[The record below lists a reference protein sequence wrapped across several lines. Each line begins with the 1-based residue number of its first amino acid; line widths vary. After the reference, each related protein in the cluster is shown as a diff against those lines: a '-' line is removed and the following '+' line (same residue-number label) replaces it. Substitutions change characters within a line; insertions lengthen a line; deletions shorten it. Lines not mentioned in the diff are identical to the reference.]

1 MNQDAYRSSVA
12 EAMVVDEIGLSFGIL
27 GALRLKTIYQPI
39 FARQGETLAPVAM
52 LAAVRV
58 ERGGRPVAEDVLSA
72 LTPEEQILLIRIGRR
87 LAVRNLVHIGC
98 DDPDFELVL
107 SLSGKVEELCA
118 EVDDLLRETAATG
131 LGNDKI
137 CLDLSVL
144 AGTGALGLVAAGL
157 QRMGSPFAL
166 DLAAASGLLG
176 ASGAQTT
183 LPMVRILPHWTGRIV
198 GEVDLLRVFRL
209 LVTTLKGRGA
219 TVQIEGIQD
228 AVQLRAAI
236 AAGADRLQGDFLHLP
251 MLAGAEFDAAPRSF
265 ADIIGTDRNV
275 VPLSA

>member
-1 MNQDAYRSSVA
+1 MSQDAHESPVA
-12 EAMVVDEIGLSFGIL
+12 EAMAVDETGLSFGIL

-39 FARQGETLAPVAM
+39 FRRQGETLAPVAM

-58 ERGGRPVAEDVLSA
+58 ERGGRPAAADVLST
-72 LTPEEQILLIRIGRR
+72 LTPEEQMLLIRIGRR
-87 LAVRNLVHIGC
+87 MAVRNLAHIGC

-118 EVDDLLRETAATG
+118 EVDDLLRETGAAG
-131 LGNDKI
+131 LGNGKI
-137 CLDLSVL
+137 CFDLSVL
-144 AGTGALGLVAAGL
+144 AGTSALGLVAAGL

-176 ASGAQTT
+176 ESSTQIM
-183 LPMVRILPHWTGRIV
+183 LPLVRILPHWTGRIV

-219 TVQIEGIQD
+219 AVQIEGIQD
-228 AVQLRAAI
+228 AAQLRAAI
-236 AAGADRLQGDFLHLP
+236 TAGADRLQGDFLHLP
-251 MLAGAEFDAAPRSF
+251 LLAGADFDAAPRSF
-265 ADIIGTDRNV
+265 ADLIGADRNV